1 MAIHEA
7 GHSFMHRYVGFWVG
21 NAGLGRSP
29 DGRSSHGYSNHA
41 LQKPPSES
49 DPGHIAACA
58 LAGFA
63 AERRANPS
71 ASPAVSARSDFRE
84 AAIFLGHKTPFSKV
98 DRKRDRAIQ
107 EMLKQIDRILRD
119 EWPVVEA
126 VADALVEKGML
137 PGPVLAEL
145 IRSESVKIGTVRPDA
160 QVYVNEGTEFG
171 SSCLW

>member
-1 MAIHEA
+1 
-7 GHSFMHRYVGFWVG
+7 MHRYVGFWVG

-145 IRSESVKIGTVRPDA
+145 IR
-160 QVYVNEGTEFG
+160 
-171 SSCLW
+171 